1 MEAQIKDLQN
11 KLGQAEENF
20 NNRESDLL
28 ARIRELEEENRR
40 LKEELEV
47 ERKKNSSTD
56 SALASE
62 QELALAEQERE
73 LNKLRDVR
81 LSLFPFKADFFG
93 FIRRT

>member
-40 LKEELEV
+40 LKEELDA
-47 ERKKNSSTD
+47 ERKKNSNRD

-81 LSLFPFKADFFG
+81 LFISFQSQFIFFHS
-93 FIRRT
+93 

>member
-1 MEAQIKDLQN
+1 LEAQIKDLQN

-40 LKEELEV
+40 LKEELDA
-47 ERKKNSSTD
+47 ERKKNSNRD

-81 LSLFPFKADFFG
+81 LFISFQSQFIFFHS
-93 FIRRT
+93 